1 LLFKRLPSFFCFSK
15 EQVSWAFYDWG
26 NSAFSTTV
34 MAGFFPVFFK
44 KYYAADYSSIESTA
58 FLAYSNAIALF
69 LVLISAPVLGQY
81 TDRSSNK
88 KKALISLTFLG
99 AVSCLALA
107 LLSQGSAFAAALFF
121 IVANFAFATACAPYD
136 SLLVNVSSE
145 KESDRVSS
153 LGYSLGYL
161 GGGIL
166 FALNLLMYQKP
177 ELFGL
182 ADGPAAIKA
191 SFASVGVWWLLFS
204 LPLMLV
210 VKEKDKKLLDNKQ
223 ESFFF
228 NNIKNVFRHSVP
240 VKTFLIA
247 FFLYSDGVGTVI
259 RMAVDYGSSIG
270 IETGELMVALLAV
283 QIIAFPATL
292 ALAKVVEHLSPKKT
306 IFILLMNYVVVVSW
320 GALLRSKWEFFAIIV
335 LIAISQGGV
344 QALSRSLFMRLI
356 PVSRSG
362 EFFGVYNLLGK
373 FAGII
378 GSTLMGSIAWLS
390 GSHRLGLLSVA
401 ILFIAGAW
409 FLKKVNLKGDTANVV
424 SLA

>member
-1 LLFKRLPSFFCFSK
+1 MLSKKLPSFFRFTK
-15 EQVSWAFYDWG
+15 EQISWAFYDWG

-44 KYYAADYSSIESTA
+44 KYYASQYTSTESTA
-58 FLAYSNAIALF
+58 FLAYANAIALF

-81 TDRSSNK
+81 TDRGANK
-88 KKALISLTFLG
+88 KKTLISLTFLG
-99 AVSCLALA
+99 AISCFALS
-107 LLSQGSAFAAALFF
+107 LLSQGAAFLAVLFF
-121 IVANFAFATACAPYD
+121 VISNFAFATACAPYD
-136 SLLVNVSSE
+136 SLIVDISSE
-145 KESDRVSS
+145 KEADRVSS

-166 FALNLLMYQKP
+166 FALNLLMYKIP

-182 ADGPAAIKA
+182 ADGSAAIKA
-191 SFASVGVWWLLFS
+191 SFAGVGLWWLVFS
-204 LPLMLV
+204 VPLIFV
-210 VKEKDKKLLDNKQ
+210 VKEKEKKLLKKKQ

-228 NNIKNVFRHSVP
+228 NNIKNVLRYSVP

-270 IETGELMVALLAV
+270 IDTGELMVALLAV

-292 ALAKVVEHLSPKKT
+292 ALAKIVELLSPKKT
-306 IFILLMNYVVVVSW
+306 IFVLLVNYILVVSW

-356 PVSRSG
+356 PASRSG

-373 FAGII
+373 FAGIV

-401 ILFIAGAW
+401 VLFIVGAW